1 MTAVAALGAR
11 PLISARADIR
21 GAAGG
26 GSVVETDD
34 HVLEFDGAAGRVILQ
49 LADRLDGGDTVQDL
63 AAAVACDPG
72 VVAEVIK
79 TLQAHGA
86 VFDLAAV
93 EDRSGGE
100 LRAALRQECA
110 FWAKEIQAH
119 SFWRT
124 LLSGAANPETVFG
137 WGIEQFHYVEA
148 ANEYMAAA
156 AANCRLDH
164 GVRMQIG
171 KRFAEESEHGDI
183 FLGGLQRCGF
193 EHETVVNAPPLPA
206 TGALK
211 DYLFELACSDSI
223 ATEATF
229 NLMQSSGEPL
239 TKAGLARF
247 YGELTRLYPFA
258 GPMFEAFHDHAVIDV
273 EEGHERTI
281 FDELCDAPGL
291 VTPAVGRRAIDA
303 VRGLAEHFILFFDNI
318 EAYYGARDAIV
329 PRRAVDID
337 AFAR

>member
-1 MTAVAALGAR
+1 MTAVTALGTR
-11 PLISARADIR
+11 PMISARADIR
-21 GAAGG
+21 GTAGG
-26 GSVVETDD
+26 VVVETDEY
-34 HVLEFDGAAGRVILQ
+34 VLEFDGAAGRLIAQ

-63 AAAVACDPG
+63 AAAAACDPG
-72 VVAEVIK
+72 LVAEVIR
-79 TLQAHGA
+79 TLQVHGA

-100 LRAALRQECA
+100 LRSALRQECA

-124 LLSGAANPETVFG
+124 LLSGAASPETVFG

-171 KRFAEESEHGDI
+171 KRFAEEAEHGDI
-183 FLGGLQRCGF
+183 FLRGLESCGF
-193 EHETVVNAPPLPA
+193 AHEAIVNAPPLPA
-206 TGALK
+206 TNALK
-211 DYLFELACSDSI
+211 DYLFELACSDTF

-239 TKAGLARF
+239 TKEGLARF

-258 GPMFEAFHDHAVIDV
+258 GPMFEAFHDHAMIDV
-273 EEGHERTI
+273 EAGHERTI
-281 FDELCDAPGL
+281 FDELCDTPGV
-291 VTPAVGRRAIDA
+291 VTSVVGRRAIDA
-303 VRGLAEHFILFFDNI
+303 VRGLAEHFILYFDNI
-318 EAYYGARDAIV
+318 ETYYGARDTII
-329 PRRAVDID
+329 PRRAVDMD

>member
-1 MTAVAALGAR
+1 MIALGAR

-21 GAAGG
+21 GTADG

-34 HVLEFDGAAGRVILQ
+34 HVMEFDGAAGRLILQ
-49 LADRLDGGDTVQDL
+49 LADRLDGGDTVRDL
-63 AAAVACDPG
+63 ADAAACDPG
-72 VVAEVIK
+72 LVAEVVE
-79 TLQAHGA
+79 TLQAHDA
-86 VFDLAAV
+86 LFDLAAV
-93 EDRSGGE
+93 EGRSGGE
-100 LRAALRQECA
+100 LRDALRQECA
-110 FWAKEIQAH
+110 FWAKEIQGH

-124 LLSGAANPETVFG
+124 LLSGAASPETVFG

-164 GVRMQIG
+164 SVRMQIG
-171 KRFAEESEHGDI
+171 KRFADESEHGDI
-183 FLGGLQRCGF
+183 FLDGLQRCGF
-193 EHETVVNAPPLPA
+193 EHESVVNAPPLPA
-206 TGALK
+206 TSALK
-211 DYLFELACSDSI
+211 DYLFELACTDTI

-239 TKAGLARF
+239 TKEGLARF

-258 GPMFEAFHDHAVIDV
+258 GPIFEAFREHALIDV
-273 EEGHERTI
+273 AEGHQRTI
-281 FDELCDAPGL
+281 FDALCDAPGL
-291 VTPAVGRRAIDA
+291 VTSAAGRRATDA

-318 EAYYGARDAIV
+318 ETYYGARDAIV

>member
-1 MTAVAALGAR
+1 MTGVTALGAR
-11 PLISARADIR
+11 PMLSAHADIR
-21 GAAGG
+21 GAADGG
-26 GSVVETDD
+26 VVVETDD
-34 HVLEFDGAAGRVILQ
+34 YGLEFDGAAGRLIVQ

-63 AAAVACDPG
+63 AVAAACDPSM
-72 VVAEVIK
+72 VAKVIE
-79 TLQAHGA
+79 TLQVHGA

-93 EDRSGGE
+93 EGRSGGE

-124 LLSGAANPETVFG
+124 LLSGAASPETVFG
-137 WGIEQFHYVEA
+137 WGIEQFHYVDA

-164 GVRMQIG
+164 GIRMQIG
-171 KRFAEESEHGDI
+171 KRFAEEAEHGDI
-183 FLGGLQRCGF
+183 FLRGLERCGF
-193 EHETVVNAPPLPA
+193 AHETVVNAPPLPA
-206 TGALK
+206 TNALK
-211 DYLFELACSDSI
+211 DYLFELACSDTF

-239 TKAGLARF
+239 TKEGLARF

-258 GPMFEAFHDHAVIDV
+258 GPMFGAFHDHAVIDV
-273 EEGHERTI
+273 EAGHQRTI
-281 FDELCDAPGL
+281 FDGLCDTPGL
-291 VTPAVGRRAIDA
+291 VTSAVGRRAIEA

-318 EAYYGARDAIV
+318 ETYYGARDAIV